1 MLEEQSQQLG
11 SSVRQP
17 YKPYSIQDKVV
28 LITGASSGIGEA
40 CAWRFADAGCKL
52 IILAR
57 RADRLEALK
66 RDIQQTYPTV
76 PVHSIILDVRDTEQL
91 VRLPETLPAEF
102 RDVDILVNNAGL
114 ALGAYTTDDVD
125 IEDAIQ
131 MINTNIT
138 SVVALTKVVSAS
150 MKKRNSGHIINISS
164 VAAHESYKQGGVYC
178 GTKHAVDALTVAA
191 RHDFV
196 DTDIRVTAISPGA
209 VKTEFSVV
217 RYKGDEDKADQVYE
231 GIHPLTAADIADNV
245 LYAATR
251 PPHVQVTEINV
262 LATYQCSA
270 KGLARVLKQ

>member
-1 MLEEQSQQLG
+1 MPEEQSQQPG

-76 PVHSIILDVRDTEQL
+76 SVHSIILDVRDTEQL

-114 ALGAYTTDDVD
+114 ALGTYTTDDVD

-231 GIHPLTAADIADNV
+231 GFHPLTAADIADNV

>member
-1 MLEEQSQQLG
+1 MLEEQSQQPG

-91 VRLPETLPAEF
+91 VRLPETLPGEF

>member
-1 MLEEQSQQLG
+1 MLEEQSQQPG

-76 PVHSIILDVRDTEQL
+76 SVHSIILDVRDTEQL

-114 ALGAYTTDDVD
+114 ALGTYTTDDVD